1 MIDATGQA
9 GSGHAPEAGPIL
21 VVAPQPFYSDRGTPI
36 AIRHL
41 LEALTQLGYR
51 VDVITYPMG
60 KSIDLPAVRYYRV
73 ANPLKLKS
81 VPIGFSLRKLFLDS
95 FVLFELRRRLLA
107 DEYVC
112 VHAVEEAAFLAV
124 PVARFFGLP
133 VVYDMQSSL
142 SEQMAQYPLLRNR
155 AARWWLDRCERW
167 LVRHADFA
175 VTSAGLGD
183 RARAAG
189 RGARVREWHY
199 PSPVAPVDGRQVDAA
214 RASLGIGPEQRVVL
228 YTGNFEEYQ
237 GLMNLVRALPCI
249 LDRVP
254 QTVLVLVGAER
265 ADASRAL
272 QKRLAELTPPAA
284 YRILERQPREI
295 IPGYLALADVVVSPR
310 VFGSNL
316 PLKLLEY
323 LAAGRAIVATAIP
336 AHRTVLDEERAL
348 LVEPTSAALGGA
360 ILELLENPE
369 RARRLEEAA
378 RSFAERH
385 LDWLTFVHSVGELFT
400 DVRAYGRG

>member
-1 MIDATGQA
+1 
-9 GSGHAPEAGPIL
+9 
-21 VVAPQPFYSDRGTPI
+21 VAPQPFYSDRGTPI

-60 KSIDLPAVRYYRV
+60 RSIELPGVRYYRV
-73 ANPLKLKS
+73 ANPLRFKS
-81 VPIGFSLRKLFLDS
+81 VPIGFSLRKMFLDC
-95 FVLFELRRRLLA
+95 FILFELRRRLLE
-107 DEYVC
+107 DEYLC

-124 PVARFFGLP
+124 LAARFSGLS

-142 SEQMAQYPLLRNR
+142 AEQMAQYRPLRNR

-167 LVRHADFA
+167 LVRHADFT
-175 VTSAGLGD
+175 VTSAGLGA
-183 RARAAG
+183 RARSAG
-189 RGARVREWHY
+189 RRARVREWHY
-199 PSPVAPVDGRQVDAA
+199 PSPVAPVDGREVDAA
-214 RASLGIGPEQRVVL
+214 RASLGLDREQRVVL

-237 GLMNLVRALPCI
+237 GLTNLIEALPCI
-249 LDRVP
+249 LERVP
-254 QTVLVLVGAER
+254 QTVLVLVGAEH
-265 ADASRAL
+265 ADASRAMR
-272 QKRLAELTPPAA
+272 KRLAELTSPAA
-284 YRILERQPREI
+284 YRILERQPREV

-316 PLKLLEY
+316 PIKLLEY

-360 ILELLENPE
+360 ILEVLENPE
-369 RARRLEEAA
+369 RARRLQHGA

-385 LDWLTFVHSVGELFT
+385 LDWLTFVHSVGELFSE
-400 DVRAYGRG
+400 VRAYGRR